1 MTATTLKRKA
11 GRPPLPPPPQNA
23 GECRVLIAHETVK
36 TKPRERTLRYL
47 YRLLRVFVTAE
58 DAARVEAKTKA
69 LEEANRLKA
78 EELELKRA
86 EYRRRHA
93 LGEQTKAL
101 KLLQQDRG

>member
-1 MTATTLKRKA
+1 
-11 GRPPLPPPPQNA
+11 
-23 GECRVLIAHETVK
+23 VLIAHETVK

>member
-1 MTATTLKRKA
+1 M
-11 GRPPLPPPPQNA
+11 
-23 GECRVLIAHETVK
+23 LIAQETVK
-36 TKPRERTLRYL
+36 TKPRERRLRYL

-69 LEEANRLKA
+69 LEEVNRLKA

-101 KLLQQDRG
+101 KRLQQDRG